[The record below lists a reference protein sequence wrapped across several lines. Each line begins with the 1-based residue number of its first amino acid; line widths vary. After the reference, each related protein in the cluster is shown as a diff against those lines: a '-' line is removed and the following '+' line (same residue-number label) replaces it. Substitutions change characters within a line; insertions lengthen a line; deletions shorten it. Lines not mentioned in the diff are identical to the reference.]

1 MVVVIVGFAA
11 ALAIPQIGR
20 IRTNFAL
27 DEATQQLQ
35 SDLRRAQSEA
45 IRRNRQVNVT
55 RVNDFTYRIAVAGVG
70 GAVIDDRQLPTPV
83 KFGAGTP
90 ATLQIRSFGQPI
102 EASSEYVLTLSTRR
116 RTVRMNSVGRV
127 SVSAGAAL

>member
-1 MVVVIVGFAA
+1 MVVVLIGLAA
-11 ALAIPQIGR
+11 ALSIPPISR

-45 IRRNRQVNVT
+45 VRRNRQVNVT
-55 RVNDFTYRIAVAGVG
+55 RVNDSTYRLAVNGAG
-70 GAVIDDRQLPTPV
+70 GAVIGDRRLPAPV
-83 KFGAGTP
+83 KFGTGT
-90 ATLQIRSFGQPI
+90 ATTLQIRSYGQPI
-102 EASSEYVLTLSTRR
+102 EASTVYVLTLNSRQR
-116 RTVRMNSVGRV
+116 SVRMNAMGRV